1 MRLFIAINFPD
12 QIKRKILKQIEDL
25 KSQFPQVSWVKSEN
39 LHLTLKFL
47 GYVKEERLEE
57 IKKGIETVSRDFKP
71 FELTIS
77 KMGYF
82 HREPFIIR
90 LNINDSTT
98 LNDLVERLEK
108 EMGKLGF
115 KRENRPYTPHI
126 TLGRGRKLKREE
138 VVSIKKEIDESAV
151 FFPIK
156 FTVNK
161 IALME
166 SQLKPTGANY
176 TLLYQFPLN

>member
-47 GYVKEERLEE
+47 GYVKDDKLDE
-57 IKKGIETVSRDFKP
+57 IKEGIALVSHDFKP

-77 KMGYF
+77 RMGYF
-82 HREPFIIR
+82 HREPFIIQLNIDNSLR
-90 LNINDSTT
+90 LNS
-98 LNDLVERLEK
+98 LVDRLEK
-108 EMGKLGF
+108 EMKKLGF
-115 KRENRPYTPHI
+115 MRENRPYNPHI
-126 TLGRGRKLKREE
+126 TLGRGRKLNREK
-138 VVSIKKEIDESAV
+138 VVSIKKEIEKPVAFS
-151 FFPIK
+151 PIR
-156 FTVNK
+156 FTVDK

-166 SQLKPTGANY
+166 STLKPTGAVY
-176 TLLYQFPLN
+176 TLVNSFPLA